1 MTEEENETVTY
12 SRPKDEGEVDR
23 RRFAGIMG
31 VAGTVAM
38 IALISF
44 FSIGMVGAALGVG
57 IGGFVADFENVNYN
71 DTTVGGTAD
80 AAIDPVLGT
89 QAACQNA
96 PQIEASLSG
105 TAELTGNVSFFKDL
119 PLPGVFNTN
128 QMARVGIVAQSG
140 GSPIQADDL
149 DLRLTA
155 LEADSLSLSN
165 ATIQEFGPGDYNAT
179 GNTSARASYAPSGQ
193 GSSAFDTT
201 ANPEQTPEFG
211 IDARNFSVT
220 NGVAAA
226 HQVSLSSISLS
237 NLDLYVAIDEK
248 ADFGGGTGPGPVERV
263 VEPDNRT
270 CSALAAA
277 SAPDLNSVN

>member
-1 MTEEENETVTY
+1 
-12 SRPKDEGEVDR
+12 
-23 RRFAGIMG
+23 MG
-31 VAGTVAM
+31 VAGTAAM

-57 IGGFVADFENVNYN
+57 IGGFVADFEQVNYN
-71 DTTVGGTAD
+71 DTTVGSTAD
-80 AAIDPVLGT
+80 ASIYPVLGT

-119 PLPGVFNTN
+119 PLPDVFANDR
-128 QMARVGIVAQSG
+128 MARVGIVAQSG
-140 GSPIQADDL
+140 ADPIEADDL

-155 LEADSLSLSN
+155 LEADTLSLSN
-165 ATIQEFGPGDYNAT
+165 ATIQEFGPDDYNGPS
-179 GNTSARASYAPSGQ
+179 GNNNSAVDSYAPSGS
-193 GSSAFDTT
+193 GVVDGTGNAT
-201 ANPEQTPEFG
+201 ETPEFG

-220 NGVAAA
+220 NGVAAT

-248 ADFGGGTGPGPVERV
+248 SDFGSTGPGPVERV
-263 VEPDNRT
+263 VEPTNRT
-270 CSALAAA
+270 CTSLADA
-277 SAPDLNSVN
+277 SAPELNSVN